1 MDRTDRVSFE
11 KMQRYLRC
19 ENLIKNRNIL
29 REREIR
35 VEQDWEKSWL
45 TCVAGGETGYH
56 GEVRRGNDRREPGEI
71 RDQTVFRPEAPARGL
86 GMGQHQ
92 TPRRLDCFL
101 ASTAKSIRVFGLLFQ
116 FFYVRLFS
124 LIGTPYYWKVVYS
137 RLINSSIPL
146 APTFP
151 L

>member
-1 MDRTDRVSFE
+1 MKKFDQKYLTRE
-11 KMQRYLRC
+11 KNKCGARL
-19 ENLIKNRNIL
+19 
-29 REREIR
+29 
-35 VEQDWEKSWL
+35 EKKDWL

-56 GEVRRGNDRREPGEI
+56 GEVCGGNDRREPGEI

-116 FFYVRLFS
+116 FFLCTS
-124 LIGTPYYWKVVYS
+124 LLTNWHSLLLKSGI
-137 RLINSSIPL
+137 LAIN
-146 APTFP
+146 
-151 L
+151 